1 MKFVSYFRMLL
12 ILIVI
17 FSVSTVAADEKEFK
31 LIERFKSQ
39 DKHTYF
45 NNKQLTDEILIKYLQ
60 ELVPKHFNGSRFI
73 GLWGVYRDGRKAT
86 VYFFCK
92 KGSSFTKSFE
102 LVRLD
107 SGYWFNITRGRYVAL
122 KK

>member
-1 MKFVSYFRMLL
+1 M
-12 ILIVI
+12 
-17 FSVSTVAADEKEFK
+17 
-31 LIERFKSQ
+31 IERFKSQ
-39 DKHTYF
+39 DKLTFF

-60 ELVPKHFNGSRFI
+60 EIVPVHFKGSKFI

-86 VYFFCK
+86 VYFYCK
-92 KGSSFTKSFE
+92 KGSVFTKSFE

-107 SGYWFNITRGRYVAL
+107 SGFWFNVTRGRYVAL